1 MRLKDITILLAV
13 LVLAGS
19 CGGSE
24 PASESDHQ
32 ASKEH
37 PSPQKNQKT
46 LVVAEQYGLAYAP
59 LQIMRAQGLL
69 EAELPEYEVEWRRLG
84 NTAAIREAMLAGR
97 LDAGFMG
104 IPPFLIGYDRGMEW
118 RIFTG
123 LSEAPLGLVSGEEGL
138 RSLAD
143 FEPDDRI
150 ALPQPG
156 SIQHILLSMACERE
170 LGQARALDDRLVT
183 MNHPDG
189 MNALLS
195 GRGVSAHF
203 TSPPYLMEELAAKGT
218 HLVVSGREA
227 MGGDFTF
234 IVGVATNSLLQES
247 PEAIGALR
255 RALAQAVYLLENERE
270 QVLELLSSEYGLEQE
285 TLSGYLDWEGM
296 KYSQQ
301 VAGVERFIEFMR
313 AQDYLESSFS
323 VGQVLAGCVQPQ
335 ELQANEL
342 PESKELPEL
351 QVSGQGGTDDD

>member
-1 MRLKDITILLAV
+1 MKLRDITFLLVVLLLA
-13 LVLAGS
+13 GN
-19 CGGSE
+19 CGGPE

-37 PSPQKNQKT
+37 LPRQNKKT

-123 LSEAPLGLVSGEEGL
+123 LSEAPLGLVSGDEGL

-143 FEPDDRI
+143 FGAEDRI

-156 SIQHILLSMACERE
+156 SIQHILLSMACERQ
-170 LGQARALDDRLVT
+170 LGDAQGLDENLVT

-189 MNALLS
+189 MSALF
-195 GRGVSAHF
+195 GRGDISAHF
-203 TSPPYLMEELAAKGT
+203 TSPPYLMEELAAEGM
-218 HLVVSGREA
+218 HMVVSGREA

-234 IVGVATNSLLQES
+234 IVGVVRDSLSEGA
-247 PEAIGALR
+247 PEAVSALR
-255 RALAQAVYLLENERE
+255 RSLARSIEYMQSHRAEVA
-270 QVLELLSSEYGLEQE
+270 ELLSEEYGLGED
-285 TLSGYLDWEGM
+285 TLAGYLDWEGLV
-296 KYSQQ
+296 YSQR
-301 VAGVERFIEFMR
+301 VLGLEGFIGFMSD
-313 AQDYLESSFS
+313 QGYLESSFTAGDVLS
-323 VGQVLAGCVQPQ
+323 ECLAG
-335 ELQANEL
+335 AA
-342 PESKELPEL
+342 
-351 QVSGQGGTDDD
+351 GTAGSNGK

>member
-1 MRLKDITILLAV
+1 MRLKDITILMII

-37 PSPQKNQKT
+37 LPQKNEKT

-59 LQIMRAQGLL
+59 LQIVRAQGLL
-69 EAELPEYEVEWRRLG
+69 EAELPEYRVEWRRLG

-123 LSEAPLGLVSGEEGL
+123 LSEAPLGLVSWREDV
-138 RSLAD
+138 RSLED
-143 FEPDDRI
+143 FGPEDRI

-156 SIQHILLSMACERE
+156 SIQHILLSMACERQ
-170 LGQARALDDRLVT
+170 LGEARALDNRLVT

-195 GRGVSAHF
+195 GRGISAHF

-255 RALAQAVYLLENERE
+255 RALAQAIYLLEHERE
-270 QVLELLSSEYGLEQE
+270 QVLGLLSNEYGLEQE
-285 TLSGYLDWEGM
+285 TLTDYLDWEGM
-296 KYSQQ
+296 EYSQQ

-313 AQDYLESSFS
+313 AQGYLESSFS
-323 VGQVLAGCVQPQ
+323 VGQVLAGCVQPL
-335 ELQANEL
+335 ELQE
-342 PESKELPEL
+342 
-351 QVSGQGGTDDD
+351 SGQDPQASESLPLPVRGKDGSDDG

>member
-1 MRLKDITILLAV
+1 MRLKDITILLGV

-59 LQIMRAQGLL
+59 LQIVRAQGLL
-69 EAELPEYEVEWRRLG
+69 EAELPEYKVEWRRLG

-123 LSEAPLGLVSGEEGL
+123 LSEAPLGLVSGRQGL
-138 RSLAD
+138 RSLSD
-143 FEPDDRI
+143 FGVEDRI

-156 SIQHILLSMACERE
+156 SIQHILLSMACERQ
-170 LGQARALDDRLVT
+170 LGEARALDDRLVT

-195 GRGVSAHF
+195 GRGINAHF

-255 RALAQAVYLLENERE
+255 RALAQATYLLEHERE
-270 QVLELLSSEYGLEQE
+270 QVLGLLSSEYGLEQE
-285 TLSGYLDWEGM
+285 ILSGYLDWEGM
-296 KYSQQ
+296 EYSQQ
-301 VAGVERFIEFMR
+301 VAGVERFIDFMR
-313 AQDYLESSFS
+313 AQRYLESSFS

-335 ELQANEL
+335 EL
-342 PESKELPEL
+342 PEI
-351 QVSGQGGTDDD
+351 GQGGSDDG